1 MTPWANIWKTEP
13 LSPTSVSVA
22 MPSITTPMWETEE
35 YAMTYLRSVWAM
47 AEKAP

>member
-1 MTPWANIWKTEP
+1 
-13 LSPTSVSVA
+13 

-35 YAMTYLRSVWAM
+35 YAMTYLRSVWAI